1 MGHVS
6 DKNVVKEQC
15 LTVKETA
22 GLKKQL
28 VTEETTKTNKDA
40 VCEWLSENSL
50 QWAKVVILGGSHL
63 F

>member
-1 MGHVS
+1 MRHVS

-40 VCEWLSENSL
+40 VCEWSSENSF

>member
-1 MGHVS
+1 MRHVS

-22 GLKKQL
+22 GLIKQL
-28 VTEETTKTNKDA
+28 VTEETMKTNEDA
-40 VCEWLSENSL
+40 VYEWLSENSL
-50 QWAKVVILGGSHL
+50 QWAEVVILGGSHL